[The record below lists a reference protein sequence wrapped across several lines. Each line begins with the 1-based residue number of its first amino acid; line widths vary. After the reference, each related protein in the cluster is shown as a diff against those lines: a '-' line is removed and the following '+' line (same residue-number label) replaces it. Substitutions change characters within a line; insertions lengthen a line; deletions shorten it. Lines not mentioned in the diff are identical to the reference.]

1 MTVRAK
7 NRTYAATA
15 AAAHRPPRRY
25 SQAENRQ
32 RRRSGKLTRNTGDF
46 SAVREIADTAGP
58 LAARVT
64 YLATP
69 LRVRRLV
76 LDYAD
81 AAHEFVSTVTGWLA
95 EVDARR
101 RTEHLAADP
110 GKRHY
115 AVTTLVDLAPRPSLP
130 EITEASILDGSWAA
144 AVTAMADTVDAP
156 LAALLAK
163 AYPPNANEL
172 RGQPSRSERLDRL
185 MRETVDRA
193 ALALDRALHTAE
205 SQPAPTPSAP
215 TTADPRAELAA
226 LGINV

>member
-15 AAAHRPPRRY
+15 GHRPPRRY
-25 SQAENRQ
+25 TQAENRL
-32 RRRSGKLTRNTGDF
+32 RRTSGKLTRNTGDF
-46 SAVREIADTAGP
+46 SALHEIADVAGP

-64 YLATP
+64 YLAAP

-76 LDYAD
+76 LHYAD

-95 EVDARR
+95 EVDAQAK
-101 RTEHLAADP
+101 TAHLAADP

-115 AVTTLVDLAPRPSLP
+115 AVTTLVDLAPRPALP
-130 EITEASILDGSWAA
+130 DISETSILDGSWAA

-156 LAALLAK
+156 LAALLGK
-163 AYPPNANEL
+163 SFPPNANEL
-172 RGQPSRSERLDRL
+172 RGQLSRSERLDRL
-185 MRETVDRA
+185 LRETVDRA
-193 ALALDRALHTAE
+193 ALALDRAIDRAE
-205 SQPAPTPSAP
+205 SQPSRTP
-215 TTADPRAELAA
+215 TTTDPRAELAA

>member
-7 NRTYAATA
+7 NRTYAASA

-32 RRRSGKLTRNTGDF
+32 RRRSGKLTRNGGDF
-46 SAVREIADTAGP
+46 SAVREIADVAGP

-81 AAHEFVSTVTGWLA
+81 AAHELVSTVTGWLA
-95 EVDARR
+95 VQDAYAK
-101 RTEHLAADP
+101 TAHLVKEPA
-110 GKRHY
+110 KHRY
-115 AVTTLVDLAPRPSLP
+115 AVTTLIDLTPRPALP
-130 EITEASILDGSWAA
+130 EITDVAILDGTWAA
-144 AVTAMADTVDAP
+144 AVTAMADTVDAS
-156 LAALLAK
+156 LAALLARSW
-163 AYPPNANEL
+163 PPNANEL
-172 RGQPSRSERLDRL
+172 RGQLSRSEHLDRL

-193 ALALDRALHTAE
+193 ALALDRAIERAE
-205 SQPAPTPSAP
+205 AQPAPTSPTP